1 MPLTRPEISKRWREL
16 YPELSKQVNRNNY
29 NKNKE
34 KAFARVARSR
44 LFKSECKRLMKICI
58 N

>member
-16 YPELSKQVNRNNY
+16 HPEQNKQVNKNNY

-34 KAFARVARSR
+34 KAFAIVARSR
-44 LFKSECKRLMKICI
+44 LFKSECKRSMKICI